1 MSHINPFVNWAF
13 LKDCTPISRQVETKR
28 DARTQHSQISS
39 TMRGLQT
46 ALGQVQGVKAA
57 EPSGMASLGITLV
70 YFNLESALLW
80 TCLWAPVLVVSHP
93 LDILILVSSR
103 NLQIN
108 TPKPKPWSSS
118 PKPASSPSLC
128 APTEDTLPP
137 SSPCP
142 TACGPAF
149 PSQHL
154 SCYHCPLS
162 FCPDHYGISSHVFLQ

>member
-1 MSHINPFVNWAF
+1 MQEHNIPRSAAPWDRPAKCLRPRFRVA
-13 LKDCTPISRQVETKR
+13 RQWSLPEWP
-28 DARTQHSQISS
+28 SS
-39 TMRGLQT
+39 
-46 ALGQVQGVKAA
+46 
-57 EPSGMASLGITLV
+57 GITLV

-128 APTEDTLPP
+128 ASTEDTLTPAHPVPLPAAPP
-137 SSPCP
+137 S
-142 TACGPAF
+142 
-149 PSQHL
+149 
-154 SCYHCPLS
+154 PLS
-162 FCPDHYGISSHVFLQ
+162 IWAATAVPFFPFALTTTALPPMCSCNNRALTGLLISHYPP